1 MHNLNAKKIKYL
13 LALSNIQ
20 GIGNSNLKVILN
32 LFQSDP
38 EAVVNATDKE
48 LLRIDRIGKTLLQ
61 RIKKVRKEINN
72 YEKKIISLENMGIEI
87 VPYFSPT
94 YPQRLLQCND
104 FPLYLFKKGNTDL
117 NPLYSIAIVG
127 TRNATELGKIHC
139 QKIIESITPY
149 KPLIVSGMALGIDG
163 TAHKFALEN
172 QLETVGFMGHGLDI
186 VYPKQH
192 TELAKRILSQ
202 NGSLLSEYDVNQGPE
217 RGYFAER
224 NRLIAGMVDAVIV
237 VEAAI
242 KGGAH
247 ITAELAIGYH
257 RDVFAI
263 PGRPEDIYSQ
273 GCNKLI
279 KENKANLIE
288 YGEDIADLLGWS
300 MPNQKKAI
308 QRSLL
313 PDLNHEQSLIYE
325 LLLKQGNA
333 IHIDELS
340 YKTNLLPAKLSGI
353 LIEMEIL
360 GVVRSLPGKHFEYI

>member
-1 MHNLNAKKIKYL
+1 LNAKKIKYL
-13 LALSNIQ
+13 LALANMQ
-20 GIGNSNLKVILN
+20 GLGKTNLRKLLN
-32 LFQSDP
+32 LFDNDP
-38 EAVVNATDKE
+38 EAIFNTSDKE
-48 LLRIDRIGKTLLQ
+48 LLKHYRIGKTLLQ
-61 RIKKVRKEINN
+61 RIKFTSKEIDLF
-72 YEKKIISLENMGIEI
+72 EQKLILLEDKGIN
-87 VPYFSPT
+87 VLPCFSPD
-94 YPQRLLQCND
+94 YPQRLLRCND
-104 FPLYLFKKGNTDL
+104 YPPFIYRKGNTNL
-117 NPLYSIAIVG
+117 NPQYSLAIVG
-127 TRNATELGKIHC
+127 TRNATELGKLHC
-139 QKIIESITPY
+139 KKIIEAIAPY

-163 TAHKFALEN
+163 TAHKEALSYK
-172 QLETVGFMGHGLDI
+172 LDTVAILGHGLNFI
-186 VYPKQH
+186 YPNQH
-192 TELAKRILSQ
+192 KDLAKKIIAK
-202 NGSLLSEYDVNQGPE
+202 NGSLISEYDIDQGPE
-217 RGYFAER
+217 KGFFAER

-288 YGEDIADLLGWS
+288 SGEDIADLLGWS

-313 PDLNHEQSLIYE
+313 PDLNHEQALIYE
-325 LLLKQGNA
+325 QLLQKGTA

-353 LIEMEIL
+353 LTEMEIL
-360 GVVRSLPGKHFEYI
+360 GIVRSLPGKHFEYV